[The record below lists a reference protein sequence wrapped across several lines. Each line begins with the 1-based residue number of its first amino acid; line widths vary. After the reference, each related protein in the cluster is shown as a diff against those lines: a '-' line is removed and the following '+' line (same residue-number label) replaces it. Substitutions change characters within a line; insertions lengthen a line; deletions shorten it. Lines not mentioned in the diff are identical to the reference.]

1 MIEVKN
7 LSFGYDGDLVLENI
21 NFNYDKKDFLC
32 IIGPNGGGKSTF
44 LKLLLGLLK
53 PNLGEIKIFGKS
65 PSEVSKQIGYV
76 PQLIPLNKSFPIN
89 VLEVVLMGLI
99 DRKKLFF
106 YSKDDKEKALNALE
120 IVGMK
125 DFAKKKIFALSGGQ
139 RQRVYIAR
147 ALVSG
152 AKMLF
157 LDEPT
162 ASIDARGQI
171 EIYEIL
177 RKIHKNGV
185 GVLMISHDLNIAINY
200 ADKVTYINKKLVMH
214 EIDSSKKSNFLEHL
228 EENHRHFCDVELI
241 LKQCSCGSKDL
252 TKDLKS

>member
-7 LSFGYDGDLVLENI
+7 LNFGYDSNLVLENI

-44 LKLLLGLLK
+44 LKLLLGLLA
-53 PNLGEIKIFGKS
+53 PNSGEIKIFNK
-65 PSEVSKQIGYV
+65 PPKEISKQIGYV
-76 PQLIPLNKSFPIN
+76 PQLIPLNKAFPIS

-99 DRKKLFF
+99 DRKKILF
-106 YSKDDKEKALNALE
+106 YSKDDKEKALKALE

-125 DFAKKKIFALSGGQ
+125 EFYKKRINALSGGQ

-147 ALVSG
+147 ALISG
-152 AKMLF
+152 ANLLF

-171 EIYEIL
+171 DIYEIL
-177 RKIHKNGV
+177 KKIHENGV

-200 ADKVTYINKKLVMH
+200 ANKVAYINKKLVMH
-214 EIDSSKKSNFLEHL
+214 EVDNSKKSNFLEHL
-228 EENHRHFCDVELI
+228 EENHKHFCDVELI
-241 LKQCSCGSKDL
+241 LKECSCK
-252 TKDLKS
+252 KC